1 MANQYIKQ
9 INGYLVKDEEARNDI
24 TALKYNDKDIPRVYL
39 SGGLLPI
46 TKDFQTMKMKY
57 VSSSETFE
65 CWITIKCQGTSSMS
79 YDKKN
84 FSIRLYED
92 EALTIKLKKDFK
104 GWGPQYKFV
113 WKANYIDLTHA
124 RNIVSA
130 RLWADC
136 VKARSDYDQLPERL
150 RTSPNQGAIDG
161 FFIRVY
167 YEGIYQGRYT
177 WNIPKDPWMTNMD
190 DTLEE
195 HVLLCGENYASGC
208 FRAAALIDETDWTDE
223 IHKVVPDSV
232 KTRWNEVI
240 SFVMNSTDVDFKA
253 NLNNYID
260 VTSVIDYYIFH
271 YVCCG
276 LDAMGKNQVYISYDG
291 QKYYATSYDMDS
303 TWGLYWDG
311 ATTVSPAYRMQKDYE
326 TGVHGTS
333 NLLYDRLEKLFE
345 QEIYD
350 RYQVLRNGPLSLENI
365 IDRFESF
372 MICDEAMIREDYEIY
387 PGIPGQSINNLKQ
400 IRQYAS
406 NRLNYVDDCI
416 EAINAPEVTANKLY
430 ELTAKTTLNG
440 TSDYIDT
447 GIQLFDTAKD
457 WTLIFYGKANA
468 AISSQTSNATIFHC
482 MNEDGYY
489 DGCCLSLKGDS
500 YSFES
505 RNLYTTIGTYPSLS
519 NAVIKI
525 AVTCKAG
532 NIKTIKYVNNNGIE
546 TVKNL
551 RCNYGV
557 LTKNLILGAY
567 TDSDGNKGRFWNG
580 TIYKCVVYDT
590 VLTGGQINN
599 IMNGFLPP
607 AVVLRN
613 AFSPSGTS
621 FTDTADIDWNTQE
634 VYVTMDLSTCTGTNE
649 NVLSIGN
656 AINTWTSANCVHLYY
671 TKNNTTMVGD
681 ANGGYRSLEATVPAS
696 TVTIKLNSNGLYIN
710 DTLYDAANLKSPTNI
725 SSIQIG
731 SAEGTTRSNANN
743 YHIEVR
749 TKQ

>member
-1 MANQYIKQ
+1 MAVLRSDSTIGGKS
-9 INGYLVKDEEARNDI
+9 INEIVYHD
-24 TALKYNDKDIPRVYL
+24 DIPRVYL
-39 SGGLLPI
+39 SGGLLPV
-46 TKDFQTMKMKY
+46 TKDNQIMKMKY
-57 VSSSETFE
+57 VSKIESFE
-65 CWITIKCQGTSSMS
+65 CWITIKCQGTSSLS

-92 EALTIKLKKDFK
+92 EALTIKLKKNFK
-104 GWGPQYKFV
+104 GWGAQYKFV
-113 WKANYIDLTHA
+113 WKANYIDLSHA

-136 VKARSDYDQLPERL
+136 VKTRSTYDQLPQL
-150 RTSPNQGAIDG
+150 LKDSPNQGAIDG

-167 YEGIYQGRYT
+167 YNGIYQGRYT

-190 DTLEE
+190 ETLEE
-195 HVLLCGENYASGC
+195 HCLLCSENYDSGC
-208 FRAAALIDETDWTDE
+208 FRAEALIDETDWTDE
-223 IHKVVPDSV
+223 IHSVVPNSV

-240 SFVMNSTDVDFKA
+240 SFVMNSTDADFKA

-260 VTSVIDYYIFH
+260 VTSIIDYYLFH

-276 LDAMGKNQVYISYDG
+276 LDAFGKNQVYITYDG

-311 ATTVSPAYRMQKDYE
+311 STVVSPAYRMQKDYE

-333 NLLYDRLEKLFE
+333 NLLFDRLEALFK

-350 RYQVLRNGPLSLENI
+350 RYQVLRSGPLSLENI

-387 PGIPGQSINNLKQ
+387 PGIPSQSINNIKQ
-400 IRQYAS
+400 IRQYAT

-416 EAINAPEVTANKLY
+416 SAFTAPEVTANKLY
-430 ELTAKTTLNG
+430 ELTAETTLNG
-440 TSDYIDT
+440 TSDYVDT

-468 AISSQTSNATIFHC
+468 AVDSQTANATIFHC

-489 DGCCLSLKGDS
+489 DGCSLSLKGDS
-500 YSFES
+500 YWFES
-505 RNLYTTIGTYPSLS
+505 RNLYTSISDHPTIST
-519 NAVIKI
+519 NTIKI
-525 AVTCKAG
+525 AVTCEAG
-532 NIKTIKYVNNNGIE
+532 NIKTIKYINNNGIE

-557 LTKNLILGAY
+557 STRNLILGAY
-567 TDSDGNKGRFWNG
+567 TDSNGNKGRFWNG
-580 TIYKCVVYDT
+580 TISKCVVYDT

-599 IMNGFLPP
+599 IMNGFIPP
-607 AVVLRN
+607 NGVLRN
-613 AFSPSGTS
+613 AFSPRGTS
-621 FTDTADIDWNTQE
+621 FIDTADIDWNAQE
-634 VYVTMDLSTCTGTNE
+634 VYVTMDLSTCENENE

-656 AINTWTSANCVHLYY
+656 EIGTWSSINCVHIYY
-671 TKNNTTMVGD
+671 TASSNRMIGD
-681 ANGGYRSLEATVPAS
+681 ANGGFTSLDTTVLPS
-696 TVTIKLNSNGLYIN
+696 SITIVLNSNGLYI
-710 DTLYDAANLKSPTNI
+710 DGTLYDNAYLKTPTNI
-725 SSIQIG
+725 STIQIG

-743 YHIEVR
+743 YHIEIR
-749 TKQ
+749 NKS